1 MPIGNPSYIYQ
12 MAMAGATKNPAFA
25 SLSPA
30 SQAAIQRA
38 ASYPP
43 GSALRQSSS
52 DPTLKAAIQEAQ
64 AKGILDNSPL
74 WESVLKGTALTLGA
88 AIAAPAIA
96 GALSGGAAAGG
107 AAAGG
112 GTTLGEAGPLAAD
125 EVFAA
130 GPVEAGT
137 GIVQSGL
144 EAAAPIA
151 GAATGFGAALKAA
164 LPTIIGA
171 GASLGGAAIASSGNT
186 EAAKIAA
193 AQQQAAL
200 DQAKLIYQ
208 QQRADLSPYRQEGA
222 AALGAIN
229 FGVGLPS
236 ITPTQGPFDTSTG
249 PQGTT
254 VGAPTA
260 TGPIVAAGA
269 KDAQGNPLPGA
280 GQNQVIPNPPTSAQT
295 MGTLS
300 TVGGGGTVR
309 IQDPTTGL
317 VHLVPQGQA
326 AAAQQAGGRLV

>member
-1 MPIGNPSYIYQ
+1 
-12 MAMAGATKNPAFA
+12 
-25 SLSPA
+25 
-30 SQAAIQRA
+30 
-38 ASYPP
+38 
-43 GSALRQSSS
+43 
-52 DPTLKAAIQEAQ
+52 
-64 AKGILDNSPL
+64 
-74 WESVLKGTALTLGA
+74 
-88 AIAAPAIA
+88 
-96 GALSGGAAAGG
+96 
-107 AAAGG
+107 
-112 GTTLGEAGPLAAD
+112 
-125 EVFAA
+125 
-130 GPVEAGT
+130 
-137 GIVQSGL
+137 
-144 EAAAPIA
+144 
-151 GAATGFGAALKAA
+151 